1 MELSQDFYNNNAE
14 RFSDTR
20 FCLGDVVNNFCSKFK
35 KDDIVCDA
43 GCGNGKNIKYFNN
56 KCNMIG
62 FDKCE
67 KLVEICKNKGFN
79 VFKDDI
85 LNTTYNNETF
95 NYVICIAVVHHL
107 NSEEKHI
114 DAINELLRI
123 LKINGELLFTLW
135 AYESDKYSKKK
146 KFKKGHNYINFDKSI
161 RYYYIYDEKMLI
173 DLLNKISDKEFEKKY
188 WWDRGNWN
196 IIIKKLFSE
205 KII

>member
-1 MELSQDFYNNNAE
+1 
-14 RFSDTR
+14 
-20 FCLGDVVNNFCSKFK
+20 
-35 KDDIVCDA
+35 
-43 GCGNGKNIKYFNN
+43 
-56 KCNMIG
+56 MIG

-146 KFKKGHNYINFDKSI
+146 F
-161 RYYYIYDEKMLI
+161 
-173 DLLNKISDKEFEKKY
+173 
-188 WWDRGNWN
+188 
-196 IIIKKLFSE
+196 
-205 KII
+205 